1 MNEHITADDREILD
15 MLHDVIYKATKA
27 TNKEGDYDEWL
38 LNKEKTI
45 KTLTDILIGLIVNTH
60 SDTAPPKREWVGLE
74 DENLDD
80 VTDEF
85 YKGAVWAEAKLKEKN
100 CGA

>member
-1 MNEHITADDREILD
+1 MDDTFALWLTVIMLGVMIVGIIWMFTDRVVELRHRVNKLEIYRRLD
-15 MLHDVIYKATKA
+15 
-27 TNKEGDYDEWL
+27 EDEKFW
-38 LNKEKTI
+38 EKT
-45 KTLTDILIGLIVNTH
+45 
-60 SDTAPPKREWVGLE
+60 PKREWVGLE

-100 CGA
+100 T